1 MVHSGGE
8 VQTLAQRPEHMK
20 DGRDNERVCKYWV
33 SLGFQMSDPY
43 IVASQQGNAD
53 VASVEGQESTSQHTL
68 GIPCNPDKCECSQ

>member
-8 VQTLAQRPEHMK
+8 VQTLVQRPEYMK

-43 IVASQQGNAD
+43 IVASQHGQCRCC
-53 VASVEGQESTSQHTL
+53 VEGQESTSQHTL
-68 GIPCNPDKCECSQ
+68 GIPCN